1 MPPFCNTHINNITMP
16 SKYKQSS
23 QPLPYDRKGRC
34 RQHPE
39 IQFRK
44 RGTFGIG
51 WTTLRLR
58 CPLCV
63 LSCSEVTTETA
74 STVDNDD
81 YKVSCSELSSS
92 TSSTATSCTALPEG
106 DDVRPCQSSV
116 PTTVHMSAAHPSEE
130 REGIACGMPYS
141 YQHQSITY
149 PGFYTGQIKCG
160 KPHGVGTWRG
170 CHGGCRI
177 EGKWYYKFNIAGSKY
192 VVCKKNPA
200 TSTSSSSRSDSTS
213 PRRLSQ
219 EYESKWRNVVL
230 PSVHEEEEEETD
242 IDFDDE
248 SMSMDS
254 LEKTWEDFVS
264 KDSKDDILSST
275 ISFSRS
281 SDQNVLDVSTTS
293 TLDDSYKN
301 SSPPAA

>member
-1 MPPFCNTHINNITMP
+1 MPPK
-16 SKYKQSS
+16 SKQSS

-63 LSCSEVTTETA
+63 LRCSEVTTETA
-74 STVDNDD
+74 STDDNDD

-177 EGKWYYKFNIAGSKY
+177 EGEWYCGFNIAGSKY

-200 TSTSSSSRSDSTS
+200 TSSTSSSSRSDSTS

-254 LEKTWEDFVS
+254 LEKTWEDFIS

-301 SSPPAA
+301 SSPPAH

>member
-1 MPPFCNTHINNITMP
+1 M
-16 SKYKQSS
+16 
-23 QPLPYDRKGRC
+23 
-34 RQHPE
+34 
-39 IQFRK
+39 
-44 RGTFGIG
+44 
-51 WTTLRLR
+51 
-58 CPLCV
+58 
-63 LSCSEVTTETA
+63 TTETA
-74 STVDNDD
+74 STDDNDD

-177 EGKWYYKFNIAGSKY
+177 EGEWYCGFNIAGSKY

-200 TSTSSSSRSDSTS
+200 TSSTSSSSRSDSTS

-301 SSPPAA
+301 SSPPAH